1 MSAPVEFF
9 TLRLLPGEIYHLDTI
24 RDLQIT
30 NVSYSE
36 PENLKGKKR
45 SVLRVHYAGNP
56 IDLEDD
62 EDIEI
67 EDDDE
72 DEREDEDEDEE
83 DEEDDEEDDEEEDD
97 EEEDDDDED
106 DIVDMEPRVP
116 IFTDDDS
123 YVVCSLIPEKVE
135 QVTLNLQISEEE
147 EVGLSVSG
155 DEPVD
160 IIGNYLLPTSLNDL
174 DPELLG
180 ELEDEED
187 DEAPRDRKLI
197 EGPRDDEDD
206 EDEEDDDEDDD
217 DEEDDDEEHEEDD
230 DDEDEDE
237 DGDIVIEDDDDEDD
251 DDEDDEDEVLV
262 EEDDDNDDDDDEEDI
277 VIVPS
282 KKRSVS
288 DLDEDEPK
296 LSRSQRKRLNKK
308 LKAEASGQKQDKV
321 RDVMAS
327 MLTDVLF
334 NF

>member
-97 EEEDDDDED
+97 DDED

-160 IIGNYLLPTSLNDL
+160 IIGNYLLPTSLNNL

-197 EGPRDDEDD
+197 EGPRDDDDDED

-217 DEEDDDEEHEEDD
+217 DEEDDDEEDEE

-237 DGDIVIEDDDDEDD
+237 DGDIVIEDDDDD
-251 DDEDDEDEVLV
+251 DDEDDEDDDEVLV
-262 EEDDDNDDDDDEEDI
+262 EEDDDNDDDEDEEDI

>member
-83 DEEDDEEDDEEEDD
+83 DEEDDEEDD

-197 EGPRDDEDD
+197 EGPRDDDDDED

-217 DEEDDDEEHEEDD
+217 DEEDDDEEDEE

-237 DGDIVIEDDDDEDD
+237 DGDIVIEDDEDD
-251 DDEDDEDEVLV
+251 DEVLV

>member
-83 DEEDDEEDDEEEDD
+83 DEEDDEEDD

-197 EGPRDDEDD
+197 EGPRDDDDDED
-206 EDEEDDDEDDD
+206 EDEEDDDEDD
-217 DEEDDDEEHEEDD
+217 EEDDDEEDEE

-262 EEDDDNDDDDDEEDI
+262 EEDDDNDDDEDEEDI

>member
-72 DEREDEDEDEE
+72 DEREDEDEDEDEE
-83 DEEDDEEDDEEEDD
+83 DEEDDEEDD

-197 EGPRDDEDD
+197 EGPRDDDDD
-206 EDEEDDDEDDD
+206 EDEEDDDEDD
-217 DEEDDDEEHEEDD
+217 EEDDDEEDEEDD

-251 DDEDDEDEVLV
+251 DEDDDDEDDEDEVLV
-262 EEDDDNDDDDDEEDI
+262 EEDDDNDDDDEEDI

>member
-62 EDIEI
+62 EDVEI

-72 DEREDEDEDEE
+72 DEREDDEDEE
-83 DEEDDEEDDEEEDD
+83 DDDEDEDDDDE

-217 DEEDDDEEHEEDD
+217 DEEDDDEEDEEDD

-251 DDEDDEDEVLV
+251 DDEDDEDDDEVLV
-262 EEDDDNDDDDDEEDI
+262 EEDDDNDDDEEDI